1 MKLLHLGIVCVL
13 GIAVA
18 ACSSSNMPTGVTAGS
33 ATQAHGAVHIS
44 NLRGW
49 ISPDAKK
56 QKLLYVSDAFVEI
69 YSVPKYSLVGQIT
82 EGINEPDGLAVDK
95 HGNLYVANYVGRTV
109 TIYRPGETSPSLT
122 LTEPDYPV
130 DVAVGSNGY
139 VYACDLK
146 GGVDVYQPGATSPI
160 RRLTNPDLAG
170 GVLGVAVDSSNDVYA
185 AGETAYYSAPAVV
198 EFAKARGPG
207 KNLRLTGLFEPTG
220 VIVEDKYLIVSDV
233 YEGLILTYAPG
244 QTSPSSTFTAPY
256 PERSVINKAENVIY
270 VPEHYYTPRQVGVYD
285 YPSGTLVTTVSVGG
299 YPGGAALSP
308 AHVPAEDRRTDG
320 ISFGH
325 ELVTHE

>member
-1 MKLLHLGIVCVL
+1 MKLLHFGIACVL

-18 ACSSSNMPTGVTAGS
+18 ACTSSNVPTGVTAGS
-33 ATQAHGAVHIS
+33 ASQTHGAVHIS
-44 NLRGW
+44 NVRGW

-56 QKLLYVSDAFVEI
+56 QRLLYVSDAFVEI
-69 YSVPKYSLVGQIT
+69 YSVPTYSLVGQIT

-95 HGNLYVANYVGRTV
+95 HGNLYVANYLGRTV
-109 TIYRPGETSPSLT
+109 TIYKPGETSPSLT
-122 LTEPDYPV
+122 LTESNYPV

-146 GGVDVYQPGATSPI
+146 GGVDVYKPGATSPI

-185 AGETAYYSAPAVV
+185 AGETMYYSSPAAV

-207 KNLRLTGLFEPTG
+207 KNLGLTGLYHPTG

-256 PERSVINKAENVIY
+256 PERSAINKGENVIY
-270 VPEHYYTPRQVGVYD
+270 VPAHDYYPDQVGVYD

-308 AHVPAEDRRTDG
+308 AHVPR
-320 ISFGH
+320 
-325 ELVTHE
+325 

>member
-1 MKLLHLGIVCVL
+1 MKLLHFGIACVL
-13 GIAVA
+13 NIAVA
-18 ACSSSNMPTGVTAGS
+18 ACSSSNVPTSVTAGS
-33 ATQAHGAVHIS
+33 PSQTHAAVHIS

-56 QKLLYVSDAFVEI
+56 QKLLYVSDEIVEI

-82 EGINEPDGLAVDK
+82 EGIDEPDGLAVDK
-95 HGNLYVANYVGRTV
+95 HGNLYVANYLGRTV

-139 VYACDLK
+139 VYACDLN
-146 GGVDVYQPGATSPI
+146 GGVDVYQPGATYPI
-160 RRLTNPDLAG
+160 RRLTNPDVAH
-170 GVLGVAVDSSNDVYA
+170 VLGVAVNSSNDVYA
-185 AGETAYYSAPAVV
+185 AGENMHYSSPAVV

-207 KNLRLTGLFEPTG
+207 KNLRLTGLYDPAG
-220 VIVEDKYLIVSDV
+220 VIAEDKYLIVSDV
-233 YEGLILTYAPG
+233 DEGLILIYAPG

-256 PERSVINKAENVIY
+256 PERSAINKAENEIY
-270 VPEHYYTPRQVGVYD
+270 IPEHDYYPYQVGVYD
-285 YPSGTLVTTVSVGG
+285 LPSGTFVTTVSVGG

-320 ISFGH
+320 ISFGRK
-325 ELVTHE
+325 LVTHG